1 LCWPESDRLKGKITY
16 VAGLERNTWSAPTVF
31 WLASGSAEGET
42 PINAFDNALLNAGVG
57 NLNLV
62 KVSSVVPT
70 GAVMLDQPIP
80 ISPGTLVPA
89 VYATRHSNVPGE
101 TLASV
106 IGIGLSEDSHGMIF
120 EHSSDSAEHAERTV
134 RKMVED
140 AFARREMKL
149 AKFIVRTAEHRVER
163 LGCTVSTVVLW
174 WG

>member
-1 LCWPESDRLKGKITY
+1 M
-16 VAGLERNTWSAPTVF
+16 AGLELNTWSAPNVY
-31 WLASGSAEGET
+31 WLASGSAEGAT

-80 ISPGTLVPA
+80 IGPGTLVPA

-120 EHSSDSAEHAERTV
+120 EHSSNDAVQAEKAV
-134 RKMVED
+134 RQMVED
-140 AFARREMKL
+140 AFERRGLRLARLM
-149 AKFIVRTAEHRVER
+149 VRMAEHKVEK
-163 LGCTVSTVVLW
+163 LGCTVSAVVLW
-174 WG
+174 WR